1 MAQPSQEERQRA
13 ELLLLLLL
21 ARRWA
26 RLFGLHEAELTEW
39 FIGTMA
45 QVKLLEARGAD
56 VMLAHA
62 ARTARVGSD
71 GRVVLSGTA
80 AEFRSVRKRFRRVYS
95 SALSEKGSLGRRGS
109 RRLETSFRA
118 GVADAD
124 AEFSSTRDLAA
135 MSGVTLMQ
143 DRLKE
148 QRLSPEARWAL
159 LADIGQM
166 ARSAEHK
173 AVLGASTLRGADVL
187 AAGSTQSKLATRIN
201 RSSLRNTFMATSRR
215 AYREGVY
222 SRTGSAFSGWSA
234 FSTAEGTGVLER
246 LDEAAWAR
254 RARSLRRDGFLPGN
268 PTRAFGMHVGS
279 TTYFVPMLGKAELA
293 LLATALL
300 ALGHG
305 TSGLL
310 TGAES
315 VEFGPGGLLESLA
328 SSVRQ
333 EAQAVVDAGLASIPS
348 QPDPEPSSTSGLVVA
363 VAASK
368 PELVAV
374 DFVVEPWTLVEIQ
387 RKDGKGTL
395 AQIRIV
401 APTTPWSS
409 VGWVVF
415 RAPGAR
421 EIRFHDLA
429 TTQLTL

>member
-1 MAQPSQEERQRA
+1 M
-13 ELLLLLLL
+13 
-21 ARRWA
+21 
-26 RLFGLHEAELTEW
+26 F
-39 FIGTMA
+39 
-45 QVKLLEARGAD
+45 
-56 VMLAHA
+56 AHA
-62 ARTARVGSD
+62 SRSTRVGPD
-71 GRVVLSGTA
+71 GRAVLSSTSR
-80 AEFRSVRKRFRRVYS
+80 EFRAVTKRFRKIYS
-95 SALSEKGSLGRRGS
+95 SALSEKGSLGRRGT
-109 RRLETSFRA
+109 RRLEASFRA

-124 AEFSSTRDLAA
+124 AEFGALRGLAGVEILQERLADPNLSS
-135 MSGVTLMQ
+135 
-143 DRLKE
+143 
-148 QRLSPEARWAL
+148 EARWAL
-159 LADIGQM
+159 LTDIDQL
-166 ARSAEHK
+166 ARNTSHK
-173 AVLGASTLRGADVL
+173 ASLGASALRGADVL
-187 AAGSTQSKLATRIN
+187 AAGATQSKLATRLN
-201 RSSLRNTFMATSRR
+201 RSSLHNTFMGTSRR

-234 FSTAEGTGVLER
+234 FSTAKGTGVLER

-254 RARSLRRDGFLPGN
+254 RARSLRRGEFLPGN

-315 VEFGPGGLLESLA
+315 VEFGPGGAVDDLA

-333 EAQAVVDAGLASIPS
+333 EAQTVVDAGLAAIPAN
-348 QPDPEPSSTSGLVVA
+348 PEPKPSSKSGLVVA
-363 VAASK
+363 TTPSK

-374 DFVVEPWTLVEIQ
+374 NFVVPPWTLVEIQ
-387 RKDGKGTL
+387 RKNGKGTL

-401 APTTPWSS
+401 APTTQWSS
-409 VGWVVF
+409 YGWVVF